1 MNYNYS
7 PLLVKGQRAV
17 GGGGEGAIGV
27 QISHFEVGVFFPR
40 LDDGLRFQKGSRAAS
55 CPS

>member
-7 PLLVKGQRAV
+7 PLLVKGQ
-17 GGGGEGAIGV
+17 GGEGTIGV